1 MSANFLIIGCGAR
14 EISIFRN
21 LKKNVQKIK
30 YFFMFLMNIRMF
42 MENQMVIKFLQVH

>member
-21 LKKNVQKIK
+21 LKKKKKNKI
-30 YFFMFLMNIRMF
+30 FFLCS
-42 MENQMVIKFLQVH
+42 V